1 MIVILILTYLLTVLG
16 DKRQVYTTYQLRG
29 MFEKEKN
36 KAFQYIT
43 EIEYEHIYNG
53 VLQQAMIG
61 KTDLQ
66 FTILCRFDINIHNLG
81 VNSIFNSGDNSGVI
95 ELFNIMQIYE
105 ITSEL
110 LSPKVLDK
118 LKIKFPDSKII
129 LETDFTKIIKEKDR
143 HDMFSFGHQDYNPNK
158 CVIYT
163 ISW

>member
-1 MIVILILTYLLTVLG
+1 
-16 DKRQVYTTYQLRG
+16 

-43 EIEYEHIYNG
+43 EIQYEHIYNG

-66 FTILCRFDINIHNLG
+66 FTILCRFDINIKNLG
-81 VNSIFNSGDNSGVI
+81 INTILNQDGRDIS
-95 ELFNIMQIYE
+95 ELFNIIQIYE

-110 LSPKVLDK
+110 LGPKVLDK
-118 LKIKFPDSKII
+118 LKLNFPDSKII
-129 LETDFTKIIKEKDR
+129 SETDFTKIIREKDK
-143 HDMFSFGHQDYNPNK
+143 HHMYNPDYGQNFNPYK
-158 CVIYT
+158 CVIYN

>member
-1 MIVILILTYLLTVLG
+1 MIVILILAYLLTVLG

-66 FTILCRFDINIHNLG
+66 FTILCVNEHDKHNLDIN
-81 VNSIFNSGDNSGVI
+81 SILDD
-95 ELFNIMQIYE
+95 ELLNIMKIYQ

-118 LKIKFPDSKII
+118 LKINFPDSKII
-129 LETDFTKIIKEKDR
+129 TETDNSMNN
-143 HDMFSFGHQDYNPNK
+143 HYK
-158 CVIYT
+158 CVYYT
-163 ISW
+163 LSW